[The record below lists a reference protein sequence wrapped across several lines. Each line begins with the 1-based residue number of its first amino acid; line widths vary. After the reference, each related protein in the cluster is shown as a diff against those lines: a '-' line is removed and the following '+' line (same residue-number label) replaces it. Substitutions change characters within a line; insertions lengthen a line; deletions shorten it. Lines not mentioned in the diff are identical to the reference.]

1 MSVQFIEQNGQKQY
15 AVVPVA
21 DYEKLL
27 EKAEMLDDIKSYDQ
41 AMANDEELVP
51 AEVVY
56 RLIDGENK
64 IKVWREHRGMTQTTL
79 AECCH
84 MAQASIAQIENGKRT
99 GTLAVLKKIAEA
111 LSLDLDD
118 LV

>member
-27 EKAEMLDDIKSYDQ
+27 EKAEMLDDIAAYDQ
-41 AMANDEELVP
+41 ALASEDELIP
-51 AEVVY
+51 AEIVN
-56 RLIDGENK
+56 RLLNGENK
-64 IKVWREHRGMTQTTL
+64 IKVWREHRGLTQSGL
-79 AECCH
+79 AESCN
-84 MAQASIAQIENGKRT
+84 MAQASIAQMESGKRT
-99 GTLAVLKKIAEA
+99 GTVAALKKIAET
-111 LSLDLDD
+111 LNVDLDD

>member
-27 EKAEMLDDIKSYDQ
+27 EKAEMLDDIAAYDQ
-41 AMANDEELVP
+41 ALASEDELVP
-51 AEVVY
+51 AEVVN
-56 RLIDGENK
+56 RLLNGENK
-64 IKVWREHRGMTQTTL
+64 IKVWREHRGLTQSGL
-79 AECCH
+79 AESCN
-84 MAQASIAQIENGKRT
+84 MAQASIAQMESGKRT
-99 GTLAVLKKIAEA
+99 GTVVVLKKIAEA
-111 LSLDLDD
+111 LNVDLDD

>member
-27 EKAEMLDDIKSYDQ
+27 EKAEMLDDIATFDQ
-41 AMANDEELVP
+41 ALVSEEELIP
-51 AEVVY
+51 AEIVN
-56 RLIDGENK
+56 RLLNGENK
-64 IKVWREHRGMTQTTL
+64 IKVWREHRGLTQSGL
-79 AECCH
+79 AESCN
-84 MAQASIAQIENGKRT
+84 MAQASIAQMESGKRT
-99 GTLAVLKKIAEA
+99 GTISALKKIAET
-111 LSLDLDD
+111 LNVDLDD